1 MSNASWVCFDCRR
14 VVRRPTYPRTVVPCP
29 GCGNACFCLGRRIP
43 VPRKD
48 KVGAWRILRN
58 EMRAMTMA
66 WELRREK
73 EGVARRHE
81 IERQLRKL
89 ESLPTEPSRARQIKR
104 LREGLAGG

>member
-1 MSNASWVCFDCRR
+1 M
-14 VVRRPTYPRTVVPCP
+14 
-29 GCGNACFCLGRRIP
+29 
-43 VPRKD
+43 PRKD